1 MELDLGAQTNESN
14 KYKKVSDLDMYQK
27 VALTTAIY
35 PREQAI
41 IYPTLGLTG
50 EAGEVANK
58 VKKIIRDGSDSKD
71 EKLVSEIKSEI
82 GDCLWYIAVL
92 ANDFDI
98 KLSDIASAN
107 IEKLATRKSKGTIHG
122 SGFTDRAKATQSINK
137 IKGSGK
143 THAHKMQAAIAMSQR
158 AKVASERAKDP
169 EKKKDLASA
178 HRVYQQYINQNKKK
192 D

>member
-1 MELDLGAQTNESN
+1 MSGQLELELGAQSNESN

-58 VKKIIRDGSDSKD
+58 VKKIIRDGSDKNN
-71 EKLVSEIKSEI
+71 EELVQTISAEI

-98 KLSDIASAN
+98 KLSDIASTN
-107 IEKLATRKSKGTIHG
+107 IEKLANRQKNGTIHG
-122 SGFTDRAKATQSINK
+122 SGDTR
-137 IKGSGK
+137 
-143 THAHKMQAAIAMSQR
+143 
-158 AKVASERAKDP
+158 
-169 EKKKDLASA
+169 
-178 HRVYQQYINQNKKK
+178 
-192 D
+192 

>member
-1 MELDLGAQTNESN
+1 MTGQLELDLGAQSNESN

-58 VKKIIRDGSDSKD
+58 VKKIIRDGSNSKD
-71 EKLVSEIKSEI
+71 EKLVSEIKAEI

-92 ANDFDI
+92 ASDFDI

-122 SGFTDRAKATQSINK
+122 SGDNR
-137 IKGSGK
+137 
-143 THAHKMQAAIAMSQR
+143 
-158 AKVASERAKDP
+158 
-169 EKKKDLASA
+169 
-178 HRVYQQYINQNKKK
+178 
-192 D
+192 

>member
-1 MELDLGAQTNESN
+1 MDEGQLELELGTVTNEN
-14 KYKKVSDLDMYQK
+14 HKYKKISDLDMYQK

-92 ANDFDI
+92 ANDFNI

-122 SGFTDRAKATQSINK
+122 SGDNR
-137 IKGSGK
+137 
-143 THAHKMQAAIAMSQR
+143 
-158 AKVASERAKDP
+158 
-169 EKKKDLASA
+169 
-178 HRVYQQYINQNKKK
+178 
-192 D
+192 

>member
-1 MELDLGAQTNESN
+1 MTGQLELDLGAQSNESN

-27 VALTTAIY
+27 VAKTTAIY

-92 ANDFDI
+92 ASDFDI
-98 KLSDIASAN
+98 KLSDIASTN
-107 IEKLATRKSKGTIHG
+107 LEKLEKRKEKGTIHG
-122 SGFTDRAKATQSINK
+122 SGDNR
-137 IKGSGK
+137 
-143 THAHKMQAAIAMSQR
+143 
-158 AKVASERAKDP
+158 
-169 EKKKDLASA
+169 
-178 HRVYQQYINQNKKK
+178 
-192 D
+192 

>member
-1 MELDLGAQTNESN
+1 MTGQLELELGAQSNESN

-58 VKKIIRDGSDSKD
+58 VKKIIRDGSNKNDNSM
-71 EKLVSEIKSEI
+71 VSEIKSEI

-92 ANDFDI
+92 ADDI
-98 KLSDIASAN
+98 GCKLSDIAN
-107 IEKLATRKSKGTIHG
+107 TNLVKLANRKEKGTIHG
-122 SGFTDRAKATQSINK
+122 SGDKR
-137 IKGSGK
+137 
-143 THAHKMQAAIAMSQR
+143 
-158 AKVASERAKDP
+158 
-169 EKKKDLASA
+169 
-178 HRVYQQYINQNKKK
+178 
-192 D
+192 

>member
-1 MELDLGAQTNESN
+1 MTGQLELDLGAQSNESN

-71 EKLVSEIKSEI
+71 EKLVSEIKAEI

-98 KLSDIASAN
+98 KLSDIASTN
-107 IEKLATRKSKGTIHG
+107 IEKLANRKKNNTIHG
-122 SGFTDRAKATQSINK
+122 SGDTR
-137 IKGSGK
+137 
-143 THAHKMQAAIAMSQR
+143 
-158 AKVASERAKDP
+158 
-169 EKKKDLASA
+169 
-178 HRVYQQYINQNKKK
+178 
-192 D
+192 

>member
-1 MELDLGAQTNESN
+1 MDEGQLELEFGTVTNEN
-14 KYKKVSDLDMYQK
+14 HKYKKISDLDMYQK

-71 EKLVSEIKSEI
+71 EKLVSEIKAEI

-92 ANDFDI
+92 ADDFNI

-107 IEKLATRKSKGTIHG
+107 IEKLALRQKNNTIHG
-122 SGFTDRAKATQSINK
+122 SGDDR
-137 IKGSGK
+137 
-143 THAHKMQAAIAMSQR
+143 
-158 AKVASERAKDP
+158 
-169 EKKKDLASA
+169 
-178 HRVYQQYINQNKKK
+178 
-192 D
+192 

>member
-1 MELDLGAQTNESN
+1 MTGQLELELGAQSNESN

-58 VKKIIRDGSDSKD
+58 VKKIIRDGSNKNDDS
-71 EKLVSEIKSEI
+71 LVSEIKSEI

-92 ANDFDI
+92 ASDFNI
-98 KLSDIASAN
+98 KLSDIASTN
-107 IEKLATRKSKGTIHG
+107 LEKLANRKKNNTIHG
-122 SGFTDRAKATQSINK
+122 SGDAR
-137 IKGSGK
+137 
-143 THAHKMQAAIAMSQR
+143 
-158 AKVASERAKDP
+158 
-169 EKKKDLASA
+169 
-178 HRVYQQYINQNKKK
+178 
-192 D
+192 

>member
-1 MELDLGAQTNESN
+1 MVEGQLELELGTVTNEN
-14 KYKKVSDLDMYQK
+14 HKYKKISDLDMYQK

-58 VKKIIRDGSDSKD
+58 VKKIIRDGSNSKD
-71 EKLVSEIKSEI
+71 EKLVSEIKAEI

-107 IEKLATRKSKGTIHG
+107 IEKLALRQKNNTIHG
-122 SGFTDRAKATQSINK
+122 SGDDR
-137 IKGSGK
+137 
-143 THAHKMQAAIAMSQR
+143 
-158 AKVASERAKDP
+158 
-169 EKKKDLASA
+169 
-178 HRVYQQYINQNKKK
+178 
-192 D
+192 

>member
-1 MELDLGAQTNESN
+1 MTGQLELELGAQSNESN

-58 VKKIIRDGSDSKD
+58 VKKIIRDGSNKNDDSM
-71 EKLVSEIKSEI
+71 VSEIKSEI

-92 ANDFDI
+92 ADGI
-98 KLSDIASAN
+98 GCKLSDIAN
-107 IEKLATRKSKGTIHG
+107 TNLVKLANRKEKGTIRG
-122 SGFTDRAKATQSINK
+122 SGDKR
-137 IKGSGK
+137 
-143 THAHKMQAAIAMSQR
+143 
-158 AKVASERAKDP
+158 
-169 EKKKDLASA
+169 
-178 HRVYQQYINQNKKK
+178 
-192 D
+192 